1 MTVYSDRSRLLT
13 YQHCPRERFLEYHL
27 LGTGVRRNRIAIPL
41 MTGIVVH
48 TGRAHLLNQIVALGP
63 DCVRPD
69 LKVDVD
75 AAVQAALDEYRAELK
90 VRGLDVELGEDAQA
104 VVDEQMA
111 LTEGLLRAYAK
122 AGLPRLLE
130 QYRVLEVEREDVW
143 PAFTTA
149 HVTEGPS
156 ELRLSVFAP
165 VDFQSRADAL
175 LQERQ
180 TGDLYIDS
188 LKTAAQYD
196 HRKDEENRHDVQGLS
211 EAAVVE
217 RRLRHDWEAA
227 KQIENIGAA
236 IATEIAPYCDWL
248 RKLEAEPRI
257 MGIQMTFLVKG
268 IRRQAYDGA
277 PYQTSS
283 PLLRGYYREGITER
297 EFAWKAETPCPG
309 PGHVLKQG
317 KKGPILCEGKKF
329 HKLGVD
335 WTPFDTYRGEGL
347 DIVGGVSGWVDML
360 ASGTVQPD
368 AGDPFDYIIQSPLP
382 YFRQDRDMAD
392 WIEQAQSLEA
402 RVNAEVVELE
412 RIRVEEPSRLRSAL
426 NVLVP
431 QNRRSCDY
439 PSKCQFQ
446 EICFGDDSMLTNPL
460 SSGLYQERIPHHTP
474 ELEQAVRTRVADVM
488 RNNP

>member
-1 MTVYSDRSRLLT
+1 VTVYSDRSRLLT
-13 YQHCPRERFLEYHL
+13 YQHCNRERYLEYHL

-48 TGRAHLLNQIVALGP
+48 TGRANMLNQIIDLGP
-63 DCVRPD
+63 ECVRPD

-75 AAVQAALDEYRAELK
+75 AAVKAALDEYKAELAN
-90 VRGLDVELGEDAQA
+90 RGLDVELGEDAQA
-104 VVDEQMA
+104 VVDEQVA

-143 PAFTTA
+143 SHFTHYITPGRDIDPDRYA
-149 HVTEGPS
+149 EGEPQ
-156 ELRLSVFAP
+156 V

-217 RRLRHDWEAA
+217 RRLRRDYEHLV
-227 KQIENIGAA
+227 NGATDPMA
-236 IATEIAPYCDWL
+236 GIALPSPSYCEWL
-248 RKLEAEPRI
+248 RSLTASPRI

-268 IRRQAYDGA
+268 IRRQAYEGA
-277 PYQTSS
+277 PFQTYS
-283 PLLRGYYREGITER
+283 PLLRGYYREGVTER

-309 PGHVLKQG
+309 PGHVLRQT
-317 KKGPILCEGKKF
+317 KKGPLLCEGKKF

-335 WTPFDTYRGEGL
+335 WVPFDTYRGEGL
-347 DIVGGVSGWVDML
+347 DIVGGVKGWVEML
-360 ASGTVQPD
+360 SSGTVQPD
-368 AGDPFDYIIQSPLP
+368 AGDPFEAIIQSPLP

-392 WIEQAQSLEA
+392 WIEQAQAIESDVA
-402 RVNAEVVELE
+402 AKVAKLE

-426 NVLVP
+426 NVLMP

-439 PSKCQFQ
+439 PSKCQMQ
-446 EICFGDDSMLTNPL
+446 EICFGDDSMLTAPF
-460 SSGLYQERIPHHTP
+460 STGLYQKRVPHHEA
-474 ELEQAVRTRVADVM
+474 ELGALTVKDLS
-488 RNNP
+488 

>member
-1 MTVYSDRSRLLT
+1 VTVYSDRSRLLT
-13 YQHCPRERFLEYHL
+13 YQHCNRERYLEYHL

-48 TGRAHLLNQIVALGP
+48 TGRAHMLNQIIDLGP
-63 DCVRPD
+63 ECVRPD

-75 AAVQAALDEYRAELK
+75 AAVKAALDEYKAELAN
-90 VRGLDVELGEDAQA
+90 RGLDVELGEDAQA
-104 VVDEQMA
+104 VVDEQVA

-130 QYRVLEVEREDVW
+130 QYRVLEVEREDLW
-143 PAFTTA
+143 EHFTNA
-149 HVTEGPS
+149 GNEADGNIW
-156 ELRLSVFAP
+156 

-217 RRLRHDWEAA
+217 RRLRDDWEAL
-227 KQIENIGAA
+227 KGLNTRQEGDEVL
-236 IATEIAPYCDWL
+236 ATT
-248 RKLEAEPRI
+248 LERGKNGHYRAFLQSLADPPRI

-268 IRRQAYDGA
+268 IRRQAYEGA
-277 PYQTSS
+277 PFQTYS
-283 PLLRGYYREGITER
+283 PLLRGYYREGVTER

-309 PGHVLKQG
+309 PGHVLRQT
-317 KKGPILCEGKKF
+317 KKGPLLCEGKKF

-335 WTPFDTYRGEGL
+335 WVPFDTYRGEGL
-347 DIVGGVSGWVDML
+347 DIVGGVKGWVEML

-368 AGDPFDYIIQSPLP
+368 AGDPFEAIIQSPLP

-392 WIEQAQSLEA
+392 WIEQAQAIESDVA
-402 RVNAEVVELE
+402 AKVVELE
-412 RIRVEEPSRLRSAL
+412 RIRIEEPSRLRSAL
-426 NVLVP
+426 NVLMP

-439 PSKCQFQ
+439 PSRCQMQ
-446 EICFGDDSMLTNPL
+446 DICFSDDSMLTSPF
-460 SSGLYQERIPHHTP
+460 SSGLYQKRIPHHEA
-474 ELEQAVRTRVADVM
+474 ELGAMKVGALA
-488 RNNP
+488 NGK

>member
-1 MTVYSDRSRLLT
+1 VTVYSDRSRLLT
-13 YQHCPRERFLEYHL
+13 YQHCNRERYLEFHL

-41 MTGIVVH
+41 LQGSCVH
-48 TGRAHLLNQIVALGP
+48 IGRAHMLNQIIDLGP
-63 DCVRPD
+63 ECVRPD

-75 AAVQAALDEYRAELK
+75 AAVKAALDEYKAELAN
-90 VRGLDVELGEDAQA
+90 RGLDVELGEDAQA
-104 VVDEQMA
+104 VVDEQVA

-130 QYRVLEVEREDVW
+130 QYRVLEVEREDLW
-143 PAFTTA
+143 ERFT
-149 HVTEGPS
+149 
-156 ELRLSVFAP
+156 SVPMHTSIAADGKSGSLYMTDY

-196 HRKDEENRHDVQGLS
+196 HRKDEENRHDVQGLP

-217 RRLRHDWEAA
+217 RRLRQDYEHLV
-227 KQIENIGAA
+227 NGATDPQA
-236 IATEIAPYCDWL
+236 GIALPSPSYCEWIRSL
-248 RKLEAEPRI
+248 TASPRI

-268 IRRQAYDGA
+268 IRRQAYEGA
-277 PYQTSS
+277 PFQTYS
-283 PLLRGYYREGITER
+283 PLLRGYYREGVTER

-309 PGHVLKQG
+309 PGHVLKQS

-335 WTPFDTYRGEGL
+335 WVPFDTYRGEGL
-347 DIVGGVSGWVDML
+347 DIVGGVKGWVEML
-360 ASGTVQPD
+360 SSGTVQPD
-368 AGDPFDYIIQSPLP
+368 AGDPFEAIIQSPLP

-392 WIEQAQSLEA
+392 WIEQAQAIEGDVA
-402 RVNAEVVELE
+402 AKVTELE

-426 NVLVP
+426 NVLMP
-431 QNRRSCDY
+431 QNRRSCDW
-439 PSKCQFQ
+439 PSKCQMQ
-446 EICFGDDSMLTNPL
+446 EICFGDPSSLTSPF
-460 SSGLYQERIPHHTP
+460 STGLYQIRLPHHEA
-474 ELEQAVRTRVADVM
+474 ELGAMKVGALK
-488 RNNP
+488 

>member
-1 MTVYSDRSRLLT
+1 MTTVYSDRSRLLT

-27 LGTGVRRNRIAIPL
+27 LGTGVRRNRISIPL

-111 LTEGLLRAYAK
+111 LTEGLLRAYVK

-143 PAFTTA
+143 PRFTNA
-149 HVTEGPS
+149 GNERDGD
-156 ELRLSVFAP
+156 RW

-217 RRLRHDWEAA
+217 RRLNEWWEKLHHAHVGPSVEIIEALERIA
-227 KQIENIGAA
+227 KSGPSTQKM
-236 IATEIAPYCDWL
+236 L
-248 RKLEAEPRI
+248 LELDSCPRI

-317 KKGPILCEGKKF
+317 KKGPLLCEGKKF

-347 DIVGGVSGWVDML
+347 DIVGGVSGWVEML
-360 ASGTVQPD
+360 ASGTMQPD
-368 AGDPFDYIIQSPLP
+368 AGDPFDSIIQSPLP

-402 RVNAEVVELE
+402 RVNAEVAELE

-426 NVLVP
+426 NVLMP

-446 EICFGDDSMLTNPL
+446 EICFGDESALLNPMATT
-460 SSGLYQERIPHHTP
+460 LYQQRIPHHEP
-474 ELEQAVRTRVADVM
+474 ELAALKLGALDESKR
-488 RNNP
+488 

>member
-1 MTVYSDRSRLLT
+1 MTVYSDRSRLLC

-27 LGTGVRRNRIAIPL
+27 LGTGVRRNRISIPL

-48 TGRAHLLNQIVALGP
+48 TGRAHMLNQIVALG
-63 DCVRPD
+63 DVSRPD

-75 AAVQAALDEYRAELK
+75 AAVQAALEEYRAELK

-104 VVDEQMA
+104 VVDEQIA

-143 PAFTTA
+143 PHFTNA
-149 HVTEGPS
+149 GS
-156 ELRLSVFAP
+156 ERDGDRW

-217 RRLRHDWEAA
+217 RRLRRVHEIYHSGDSAANALFEVEACSPLTMA
-227 KQIENIGAA
+227 MIHES
-236 IATEIAPYCDWL
+236 TPDAP
-248 RKLEAEPRI
+248 PRI

-335 WTPFDTYRGEGL
+335 WTPFDTYRGEGPDL
-347 DIVGGVSGWVDML
+347 VGGVSGWVEML

-368 AGDPFDYIIQSPLP
+368 AGDPFDSIIQSPLP

-392 WIEQAQSLEA
+392 WIEQAQSIEA

-412 RIRVEEPSRLRSAL
+412 RIRVEEPARLRSAL

-431 QNRRSCDY
+431 QNRRSCDW

-446 EICFGDDSMLTNPL
+446 EICFGDDSCLTSPFAT
-460 SSGLYQERIPHHTP
+460 GLYQKRSPHHIF
-474 ELEQAVRTRVADVM
+474 EKEAQIVLDRV
-488 RNNP
+488 